1 MATSTQIIYTLQML
15 KFSKI
20 MFFKEQICVR
30 ENEKYFGIL
39 KTKIEMESSK
49 LIDYSID
56 MCWSCLYRMVD
67 HGIKYSI
74 RFIFIFY
81 WALLVT

>member
-1 MATSTQIIYTLQML
+1 
-15 KFSKI
+15 
-20 MFFKEQICVR
+20 MFFEKQICVK

-56 MCWSCLYRMVD
+56 MC
-67 HGIKYSI
+67 
-74 RFIFIFY
+74 
-81 WALLVT
+81 